1 MIVTKMI
8 KKSTDKKLAEVLSSG
23 TPKQK
28 ALLICTKWTDR
39 NTRRLKPLLTEKEV
53 EAIKNSL
60 NGNEEK
66 KEFNKWIGVYN
77 VYNNVTPLFGLVY
90 KEYQTIAERVLG
102 YLRQWEAYIQEE
114 NHLNTI
120 YGQLRGDGG
129 EKGLAAFD
137 EALSLLSFD
146 GAKLKR
152 DKNGY
157 IKIDTEELYGR
168 ISDSVDELEKAYG
181 AAKAIN
187 LALEEFIDR
196 TRSKKF
202 LPSPL
207 VAAIN
212 NIEGDYSVRVAPR
225 YSRRLFM
232 RKKQSG
238 QKITKEEER
247 LAVFPF
253 YEEVKAPSELVDLFR
268 ERIRSI
274 AKLWQGK

>member
-1 MIVTKMI
+1 MIITKMI
-8 KKSTDKKLAEVLSSG
+8 RKSTDKKIAEVLSSG

-90 KEYQTIAERVLG
+90 KEYQVIAEQVLG
-102 YLRQWEAYIQEE
+102 HLRQWEAYIQEE

-120 YGQLRGDGG
+120 YGKLREDGE
-129 EKGLAAFD
+129 EKDLAAFD

-152 DKNGY
+152 DKKGY
-157 IKIDTEELYGR
+157 IKIDTDELYGR
-168 ISDSVDELEKAYG
+168 ITDSVEELKKAYG

-207 VAAIN
+207 IAAID
-212 NIEGDYSVRVAPR
+212 NIEGDYAVRVAPR
-225 YSRRLFM
+225 YSRRLLI
-232 RKKQSG
+232 RKTQSG

-253 YEEVKAPSELVDLFR
+253 YAEIKAPRELVDLFR
-268 ERIRSI
+268 ERIKSI